1 MTMRSA
7 IHNVWE
13 WNRRFGHIPEHPSV
27 RAGLWKDS
35 EKHRELALK
44 LIEEEVTELREAVEA
59 QDEVEILDAI
69 CDILVTVFGL
79 AAKADLSDVI
89 QDGFNEVMRSN
100 WSKLD
105 ADGNPVYYENGKIG
119 KSDQYTPPD
128 LRKVIDDFR
137 DVYGRRLEIA
147 NGDL

>member
-1 MTMRSA
+1 MSMRSA
-7 IHNVWE
+7 IHNVWN
-13 WNRRFGHIPEHPSV
+13 WNLRFGHVAENPAV
-27 RAGLWKDS
+27 RADLWRVS
-35 EKHRELALK
+35 EQHRELALK
-44 LIEEEVTELREAVEA
+44 LIEEEVAELREAVEA
-59 QDEVEILDAI
+59 QDEVETLDAI

-79 AAKADLSDVI
+79 AAKADLSDVV

-128 LRKVIDDFR
+128 LRRVIDDFR
-137 DVYGRRLEIA
+137 DAYGRRLQVS

>member
-7 IHNVWE
+7 IHDVWE
-13 WNRRFGHIPEHPSV
+13 WNRQFGHVAELPSV
-27 RAGLWKDS
+27 RADLWDLDES
-35 EKHRELALK
+35 HRELALQ
-44 LIEEEVTELREAVEA
+44 LIEEEVSELREAVEA
-59 QDEVEILDAI
+59 KDEVETLDAI

-89 QDGFNEVMRSN
+89 QDGFDEVMRSN

-137 DVYGRRLEIA
+137 DVYGRRLENA